1 MQGKAAHN
9 LLKCNNLMHNGLT
22 WGHCMNQQPWSKPL
36 VIVELPAEPHT
47 YDELETVTQV
57 AVNRPDS
64 DIIID
69 FSRIENLDRRS
80 MLSLVVLHRLLEKSM
95 RHLGFCHIQPAL
107 KATLQQHGLA
117 KVIEKR
123 PDQDIVLEPWA
134 DASLGGVLILAN
146 QGECY
151 EKRHYQRLS
160 LSKWLKISVQLWHVD
175 EDSPDTQLPPARYW
189 EGTLAD
195 VGAGGAQVVID
206 VRAEPDFAKGESL
219 RLRFA
224 PISYD
229 TPATYE
235 AEVRELLSTA
245 DEQNIC
251 LGLQFQG
258 LESNPDGHLK
268 LIRLCTSGLRYFET
282 AAQDTNAST
291 QAE

>member
-1 MQGKAAHN
+1 
-9 LLKCNNLMHNGLT
+9 
-22 WGHCMNQQPWSKPL
+22 MNQQPWSKPL
-36 VIVELPAEPHT
+36 VIVRLPAEPHT
-47 YDELETVTQV
+47 YDELETVIQV
-57 AVNRPDS
+57 AANRSSS

-69 FSRIENLDRRS
+69 FSRIERMERRS
-80 MLSLVVLHRLLEKSM
+80 MLSLVVLHRILEKSR
-95 RHLGFCHIQPAL
+95 RHLGFCQIPPAL

-123 PDQDIVLEPWA
+123 PDKDIVLEPLA
-134 DASLGGVLILAN
+134 DASQGGMLILAN

-175 EDSPDTQLPPARYW
+175 EDFPDTNLPPARYW

-195 VGAGGAQVVID
+195 VCEGGAQVVID
-206 VRAEPDFAKGESL
+206 VMSEPNFEKGQSL

-229 TPATYE
+229 TPATYD
-235 AEVRELLSTA
+235 AQVRELLSTA
-245 DEQNIC
+245 DGENIC
-251 LGLQFQG
+251 MGLQFLG

-268 LIRLCTSGLRYFET
+268 LRRLCKSGLRYFET
-282 AAQDTNAST
+282 SCKTSSIHIGS
-291 QAE
+291 